1 MIYFDAVARKL
12 YHHHKSTRLGFREA
26 LVLECLLLHAP
37 QTVCK
42 QALVCYAWGNEYIG
56 QTSLAKSI
64 SALRRSLM
72 AISADPTLVI
82 TVPKQGYRM
91 VEGMVEAKTTREPQ
105 PIVEQTKVPPIT
117 TNALTG
123 ISAAESRHDTDNK
136 AVSSKPIRQCVTM
149 ALMLLTCVASSV
161 FVVGKINGWRWSDLV
176 QRGGLTQ
183 KRVGSL
189 YVFYPKET
197 RLDFPLEQFL
207 THSQCDCLV
216 FLEKKHKYA
225 TIYFVSKKTNRSVLI
240 RYSPFDIEHAT
251 HEIER
256 FLAGEEK

>member
-12 YHHHKSTRLGFREA
+12 HKDHKSTRLGFREA

-37 QTVCK
+37 KTVCK
-42 QALVCYAWGNEYIG
+42 QTLICYAWGNEYIG

-72 AISADPTLVI
+72 AISADPTLVV

-91 VEGMVEAKTTREPQ
+91 VEGMVETKTVSESQ
-105 PIVEQTKVPPIT
+105 AILEQTKVAPVT
-117 TNALTG
+117 TNAATA
-123 ISAAESRHDTDNK
+123 SSTDESRYDAENK
-136 AVSSKPIRQCVTM
+136 AVASKPIRQCAMM
-149 ALMLLTCVASSV
+149 ALMLLACVASSV
-161 FVVGKINGWRWSDLV
+161 FVVGKLNGWRWSDLV

-189 YVFYPKET
+189 YVFYPQDT
-197 RLDFPLEQFL
+197 RLDFPMEQFL

-216 FLEKKHKYA
+216 YLEKKHKYA
-225 TIYFVSKKTNRSVLI
+225 TIYFVSRKTNRSVLI
-240 RYSPFDIEHAT
+240 RYSPFNIEHAT
-251 HEIER
+251 HEIEQ
-256 FLAGEEK
+256 FLAEE

>member
-12 YHHHKSTRLGFREA
+12 HQHHKSTRLGFREA

-42 QALVCYAWGNEYIG
+42 QTLICYAWGNEYIG

-72 AISADPTLVI
+72 AISADPTLVV
-82 TVPKQGYRM
+82 TVPKQGYRI
-91 VEGMVEAKTTREPQ
+91 VEGMVEAKTVSEAR
-105 PIVEQTKVPPIT
+105 PIVEQTKVPPVT
-117 TNALTG
+117 TNSVTD
-123 ISAAESRHDTDNK
+123 ISTAESRHDTDNQ
-136 AVSSKPIRQCVTM
+136 ALLSKPIRQCVVM
-149 ALMLLTCVASSV
+149 ALMLLACVASSV

-189 YVFYPKET
+189 YVFYPQDT
-197 RLDFPLEQFL
+197 RLDFPMEQFL

-216 FLEKKHKYA
+216 YLEKKHKYA
-225 TIYFVSKKTNRSVLI
+225 TIHFVSRKTNRSVLI
-240 RYSPFDIEHAT
+240 RYSSFNIEHAT
-251 HEIER
+251 HEIEQ
-256 FLAGEEK
+256 FLAGE